1 MNLSAFRAAS
11 IAVATILAMVLVA
24 WQFGLLSPNERGS
37 GVRGNAKIGGAFDL
51 FDHNGKPRTNSDFRG
66 QFMLIYFGYSYCP
79 DVCPTA
85 LQIMSTAL
93 QFLGKKAASI
103 QPIFIT
109 VDPKRDTPE
118 HLKDYV
124 KNFYPGMIALTG
136 TEHLIKEAAKKYRI
150 YFSKAPQ
157 DKTQSN
163 SDDYLIDHS
172 SIVFLMGR
180 DGQYITHFNHQTN
193 AEAMAKIIAKQ
204 LR

>member
-11 IAVATILAMVLVA
+11 IAAVAILGMVLVA

-37 GVRGNAKIGGAFDL
+37 GVGGNAKIGGPFDL
-51 FDHNGKPRTNSDFRG
+51 LDHNGKPRTNSDFHG

-93 QFLGKKAASI
+93 QFLGKKAASV

-124 KNFYPGMIALTG
+124 KNFYPGMVALTG
-136 TEHLIKEAAKKYRI
+136 TEDLIKEVAKRYRI
-150 YFSKAPQ
+150 YFSKASQ

-172 SIVFLMGR
+172 SIVFLMGP

-193 AEAMAKIIAKQ
+193 AEAMAKIISKQ

>member
-11 IAVATILAMVLVA
+11 IAAVAILAMVLVA

-37 GVRGNAKIGGAFDL
+37 GVRGNATIGGPFDL
-51 FDHNGKPRTNSDFRG
+51 LDHNGKPRTNSDFHG

-124 KNFYPGMIALTG
+124 KNFYPGMVALTG
-136 TEHLIKEAAKKYRI
+136 TEDLIKEVAKRYRI
-150 YFSKAPQ
+150 YF
-157 DKTQSN
+157 
-163 SDDYLIDHS
+163 I
-172 SIVFLMGR
+172 F
-180 DGQYITHFNHQTN
+180 
-193 AEAMAKIIAKQ
+193 
-204 LR
+204 

>member
-11 IAVATILAMVLVA
+11 IAAVAILAMVLVA
-24 WQFGLLSPNERGS
+24 WQFGLLSPNQRGS
-37 GVRGNAKIGGAFDL
+37 GVRGNAAIGGPFDL
-51 FDHNGKPRTNSDFRG
+51 LDHNGRPRTNSDFRG

-124 KNFYPGMIALTG
+124 KNFYPGMVALTG
-136 TEHLIKEAAKKYRI
+136 TEDSIKETAKKYRV

-163 SDDYLIDHS
+163 SVDSLIDHS

-193 AEAMAKIIAKQ
+193 AEAMAKIISKQ